1 MNTQHTP
8 QKKPVQTIIEG
19 VQPPPPPEFGKVEVI
34 KELVR
39 FIEEAGYWSDIPAEE
54 SATDIAKHWRT
65 GIDGYE
71 LAKDLE
77 NHEGWCID
85 AQDVEEL
92 DSIDSVIRSA
102 KTAARKEWAKAWN
115 IQPPH
120 PVGVKVKTP
129 RGNGVIAG
137 VYEHEGATYLIKE
150 DRCKQEGRHILIKFE
165 DVALVELH
173 EKEVAV

>member
-1 MNTQHTP
+1 MSTNNTE
-8 QKKPVQTIIEG
+8 QTQMVIDG
-19 VQPPPPPEFGKVEVI
+19 VKPPPPPEFGKAEII

-39 FIEEAGYWSDIPAEE
+39 FIDEAGYWNDGGQSAEE
-54 SATDIAKHWRT
+54 LASDIAKHWRP
-65 GIDGYE
+65 GVDGYE

-77 NHEGWCID
+77 NHEGWCIN

-92 DSIDSVIRSA
+92 DSIDSVIRRI

-120 PVGVKVKTP
+120 PVGAKVKTP
-129 RGNGVIAG
+129 RGKGVIAG

-150 DRCKQEGRHILIKFE
+150 DGCKQEGRHMLIKFE
-165 DVALVELH
+165 
-173 EKEVAV
+173 EVQPIDTETT